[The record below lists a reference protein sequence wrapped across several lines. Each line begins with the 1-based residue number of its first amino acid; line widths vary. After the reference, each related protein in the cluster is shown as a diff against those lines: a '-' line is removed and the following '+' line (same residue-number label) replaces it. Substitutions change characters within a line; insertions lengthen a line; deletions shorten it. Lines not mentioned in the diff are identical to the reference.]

1 MSLPKGWNREILARK
16 NRFQL
21 NGRENALP
29 VKYFTLGQI
38 QKRSADK
45 NQHESQPSHPA
56 LVPGTSTEQ
65 GLG

>member
-1 MSLPKGWNREILARK
+1 MSLPKGWSRERLARK

-29 VKYFTLGQI
+29 VKYLTLGQI

-45 NQHESQPSHPA
+45 SQHESQPSHSA
-56 LVPGTSTEQ
+56 LAPGTSKEQ